1 MKKAIFVILFLPFL
15 LLGYTGCNSGSSDWE
30 LVEGVVLPAET
41 NELLNTIF
49 SDQNTLKKHLPDN
62 AQGKLYIINTE
73 EELKGLTP
81 SCQETFDVDFEKYTL
96 LLAVVS
102 TQSLSDEVN
111 ALLYYCFDENSYKY
125 QIAVKK
131 AEEAYLG
138 LGFWGFWIVAPCK
151 ITDNVS
157 LEIVEVP

>member
-1 MKKAIFVILFLPFL
+1 MKKVIFVILFLPFL

-62 AQGKLYIINTE
+62 ALGELYIVNTE
-73 EELKGLTP
+73 EELRGLIP
-81 SCQETFDVDFEKYTL
+81 SSQETFDIDFEKYTL

-111 ALLYYCFDENSYKY
+111 AFLYYCFDENRYKY
-125 QIAVKK
+125 QIAVNK

-138 LGFWGFWIVAPCK
+138 LGLWGFWIVAPSK

-157 LEIVEVP
+157 LEIIEVP